1 MGSAGPPRAGDR
13 SARRDDREVKRPDPV
28 ARARAEQLEASG
40 MPMPLALAV
49 AYGKL
54 SLNDAL
60 ERLAQKEK
68 VQRVMD
74 RYDLSRALA
83 TQVVLGHAELE
94 QVLQRRRFA
103 AHREANL
110 HRSCL
115 VPGSALTLVCHG
127 GRSVSGTIEAVEPY
141 LVLVQERGASAPE
154 PLHKLQIQFAYPT
167 EAWKKVKKGVRAVRG
182 AVESAPVIRPQDR
195 YTCSDRRLFGLLDEE
210 TAVEV
215 RVLGG
220 DVLSGHVAWFGRYE
234 FGLKVKGDVEVTI
247 FRHALQHIGAS

>member
-1 MGSAGPPRAGDR
+1 
-13 SARRDDREVKRPDPV
+13 
-28 ARARAEQLEASG
+28 

-74 RYDLSRALA
+74 RYDLTRALA
-83 TQVVLGHAELE
+83 TQVVLGHADLE

-103 AHREANL
+103 EHREANL
-110 HRSCL
+110 QRTCL
-115 VPGSALTLVCHG
+115 VPGSGLTLVCHG
-127 GRSVSGTIEAVEPY
+127 GRAVVGTIEAVEPY
-141 LVLVQERGASAPE
+141 LVLVHERGAAAPE
-154 PLHKLQIQFAYPT
+154 PLHKLQIQYAYPT
-167 EAWKKVKKGVRAVRG
+167 DAWKKVKKAVRSARG
-182 AVESAPVIRPQDR
+182 AVASTPVIRPQDR
-195 YTCSDRRLFGLLDEE
+195 YTCSDRRLFGLLDEGA
-210 TAVEV
+210 TVEV

-220 DVLSGHVAWFGRYE
+220 DTLTGQVTWFGRYE
-234 FGLKVKGDVEVTI
+234 FGLQVKGEVEVTL

>member
-1 MGSAGPPRAGDR
+1 MASAGPPRAGDR
-13 SARRDDREVKRPDPV
+13 SARRDERDVKRPDPA
-28 ARARAEQLEASG
+28 ARARAEQLESSG

-60 ERLAQKEK
+60 ERLARKEK

-74 RYDLSRALA
+74 RHDLSRALA
-83 TQVVLGHAELE
+83 TQVVLGHADLD

-103 AHREANL
+103 EHRDAHL
-110 HRSCL
+110 QRSCL

-127 GRSVSGTIEAVEPY
+127 GRAVIGTIEAVEPY
-141 LVLVQERGASAPE
+141 LVLVHARGAAAPE
-154 PLHKLQIQFAYPT
+154 PLHKLQIQYAYPT
-167 EAWKKVKKGVRAVRG
+167 EAWKKVKKAVRSARG
-182 AVESAPVIRPQDR
+182 AVECAPVIRPQDR
-195 YTCSDRRLFGLLDEE
+195 YTCSDRRLFGLLDDGA
-210 TAVEV
+210 TVEV

-220 DVLSGHVAWFGRYE
+220 DILTGQVVWFGRYE
-234 FGLKVKGDVEVTI
+234 FGLKVKGDVDVTV